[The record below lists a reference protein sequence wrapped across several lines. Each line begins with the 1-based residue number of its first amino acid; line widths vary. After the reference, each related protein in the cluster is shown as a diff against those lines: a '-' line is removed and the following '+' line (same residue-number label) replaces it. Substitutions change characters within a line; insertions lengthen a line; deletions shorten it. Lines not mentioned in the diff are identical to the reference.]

1 VTGRSQSDWPTEST
15 ASGSDAADFEHLAD
29 TCRTAGIELR
39 VGERRWDL
47 VLNRPERRNAQTPTL
62 WRALAAVGE
71 AVAELRPTVVVLAA
85 NGPSFSAGLDLGML
99 TGTVPGEPGLPQLAA
114 LPDQD
119 LDRTIAG
126 FQRAFTWWRD
136 VDAVTIAAVQG
147 HAVGA
152 GFQLALACDVRVVA
166 DDVQLAMREVTRG
179 LVPDLAGTGPRVD
192 AVGSAMALELCAT
205 GRAVDAHEAVA
216 RGLANRAVPVERLPA
231 AVDEL
236 VAGLLA
242 PPSEAVAAVK
252 SLLRG
257 ATRRDA
263 EDQRAAERAH
273 QARRLRELA
282 RQARPEEAPTPTR

>member
-1 VTGRSQSDWPTEST
+1 MTQRSHSDRPTQRPE
-15 ASGSDAADFEHLAD
+15 SGSDASGLGNLLD
-29 TCRTAGIELR
+29 TCRAAGIDLR
-39 VGERRWDL
+39 LSQRRWDV
-47 VLNRPERRNAQTPTL
+47 VLDRPDRRNAQTPTM
-62 WRALAAVGE
+62 WRALADVGE
-71 AVAELRPTVVVLAA
+71 AVVTHRPTVVVLSG

-99 TGTVPGEPGLPQLAA
+99 TGTVLGEPGLPQLAA
-114 LPDQD
+114 LPDQE

-126 FQRAFTWWRD
+126 FQRAFTWWRE

-166 DDVQLAMREVTRG
+166 DDVQFAMREVTLG
-179 LVPDLAGTGPRVD
+179 LVPDLAGTGPLVD
-192 AVGSAMALELCAT
+192 AVGSAVALELCAT
-205 GRAVDAHEAVA
+205 GRTVDATEAVA

-236 VAGLLA
+236 VAGLLG
-242 PPSEAVAAVK
+242 PSPDAVAAVK

-257 ATRRDA
+257 AVGRRG
-263 EDQRAAERAH
+263 EEQRAAERAH

-282 RQARPEEAPTPTR
+282 RRVREEEAPASSR